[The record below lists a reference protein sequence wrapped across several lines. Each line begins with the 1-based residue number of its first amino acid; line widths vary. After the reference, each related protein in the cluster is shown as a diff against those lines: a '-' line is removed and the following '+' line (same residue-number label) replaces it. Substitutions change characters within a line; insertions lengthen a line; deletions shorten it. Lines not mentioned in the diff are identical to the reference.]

1 MPPEISLWGLFVSSF
16 LSATLL
22 PGGSELALFAV
33 LRLHPGEAVAALSL
47 ATLGNTLGGMTT
59 YWMARALPQKLA
71 ARPLAV
77 VRRWGPPVLIL
88 AWAPIVGDALCAAA
102 GWLRLSWPAS
112 ALWMAVGK
120 AARYG
125 AVLWL
130 AQDADAGSWLAGTS
144 ASLCFS
150 GI

>member
-1 MPPEISLWGLFVSSF
+1 MEWLMRPDVDLVGLFLSAF

-22 PGGSELALFAV
+22 PGGSEALLFAV
-33 LRLHPGEAVAALSL
+33 LRVHPEQATLAMVL

-59 YWMARALPQKLA
+59 YGMARLVPQRLA
-71 ARPLAV
+71 ERPLALA
-77 VRRWGPPVLIL
+77 RRWGTPVLIL
-88 AWAPIVGDALCAAA
+88 AWAPIIGDLLCAAA
-102 GWLRLSWPAS
+102 GWLRLPLLGS

-130 AQDADAGSWLAGTS
+130 AVSTAGHTLTA
-144 ASLCFS
+144 A
-150 GI
+150 I

>member
-1 MPPEISLWGLFVSSF
+1 MQPQVGLAGLFLSSF

-22 PGGSELALFAV
+22 PGGSEAVLFAV
-33 LRLHPGEAVAALSL
+33 LRLHPGQAAWAVAL

-59 YWMARALPQKLA
+59 YGMARLVPQQLA
-71 ARPLAV
+71 ERPLALA
-77 VRRWGPPVLIL
+77 RRWGTPVLVL
-88 AWAPIVGDALCAAA
+88 AWAPVVGDLLCAAA
-102 GWLRLSWPAS
+102 GWLRLPLVGS
-112 ALWMAVGK
+112 AFWMAVGK

-130 AQDADAGSWLAGTS
+130 ALATGAGIGSH
-144 ASLCFS
+144 